1 MIKSL
6 SRLIN
11 YNIDDITNILVKLF
25 FILLLI
31 ERSASEIHVITLLQ
45 NNNVVFFFVSISI
58 LSVT

>member
-45 NNNVVFFFVSISI
+45 NNNVVFF
-58 LSVT
+58 LYQYQYYQ